1 MEHHPITYLQHFY
14 RWVDGVVDEYGVQ
27 LLAIA
32 LNLAP
37 FLIAWI
43 LCGGFWRRSPRAI
56 APPRKRRS
64 AYLELPTRPPVASS
78 RPLNP
83 PDDDESQAFPM

>member
-56 APPRKRRS
+56 APPRERRS
-64 AYLELPTRPPVASS
+64 AYLGTSHAPSGGFFAPI
-78 RPLNP
+78 
-83 PDDDESQAFPM
+83 ESAGQ